1 MPLKRGY
8 ATPATG
14 CRFLS
19 LLMLAF
25 SKLKNL
31 IAAAAVLP
39 GLAFISAQPA
49 EASCGQASHY
59 GVGDS
64 YHGRTTASGERFN
77 AYGMTAAHPYKRLG
91 SYVNVTHNGKTIR
104 VKIND
109 RGPYAG
115 GRILDLSYG
124 AFSALASPSRGVIN
138 VCIA

>member
-1 MPLKRGY
+1 MPV
-8 ATPATG
+8 
-14 CRFLS
+14 
-19 LLMLAF
+19 F

-31 IAAAAVLP
+31 VAGAAILP
-39 GLAFISAQPA
+39 GLALLGVQPA
-49 EASCGQASHY
+49 QASCGQASHY
-59 GVGDS
+59 GVGDG
-64 YHGRTTASGERFN
+64 YGGQITANGERMN
-77 AYGMTAAHPYKRLG
+77 PYAMTAAHPYKRLG

-124 AFSALASPSRGVIN
+124 AFAALANPSRGVIN